1 MPKTDKTTAIT
12 GDSVYKMAKAY
23 AKKAG
28 EHTGMVSSLRARDVR
43 GADRRTQT
51 RAGLRTALVHKA
63 KRAGR
68 FFSPTM
74 FKPQSALKPSA
85 SFGR

>member
-28 EHTGMVSSLRARDVR
+28 EQHVGDEHAPRLSRV
-43 GADRRTQT
+43 GFRREELAQCRKTLGSKLQI
-51 RAGLRTALVHKA
+51 V
-63 KRAGR
+63 
-68 FFSPTM
+68 
-74 FKPQSALKPSA
+74 
-85 SFGR
+85 

>member
-28 EHTGMVSSLRARDVR
+28 EQHVTGCMYGRHPRP
-43 GADRRTQT
+43 ADP
-51 RAGLRTALVHKA
+51 AGELGLTAVVTKC
-63 KRAGR
+63 
-68 FFSPTM
+68 
-74 FKPQSALKPSA
+74 
-85 SFGR
+85 